1 MFRMSETKKRILFL
15 CTGNCCRSQ
24 MAEGLLRHSAGDRF
38 EVLSAGS
45 HPAGFVHPL
54 AIEALQEIEIDITGQ
69 RSKSIDEFLPPEGE
83 PPDVIISVCSAA
95 DNACPNFPADV
106 ERIHLPFDDPI
117 HAEGTHAEKM
127 CRFREIRDQINT
139 ALESQFA

>member
-1 MFRMSETKKRILFL
+1 
-15 CTGNCCRSQ
+15 

-45 HPAGFVHPL
+45 QPAGFVHPL
-54 AIEALQEIEIDITGQ
+54 AIEVLREIGIDITGQ
-69 RSKSIDEFLPPEGE
+69 GSKSIDEFLPPAGE
-83 PPDVIISVCSAA
+83 PPDVIVSVCSTA
-95 DNACPNFPADV
+95 DNECPRFPGHV

-117 HAEGTHAEKM
+117 HVEGTDEEKM
-127 CRFREIRDQINT
+127 SRFREIRDQIKA

>member
-1 MFRMSETKKRILFL
+1 
-15 CTGNCCRSQ
+15 

-54 AIEALQEIEIDITGQ
+54 AIEALQEIDIDITGQ
-69 RSKSIDEFLPPEGE
+69 RSKAIDEFLPPDGE
-83 PPDVIISVCSAA
+83 PPDVIVSVCSAA
-95 DNACPNFPADV
+95 DNVCPSFPGDV
-106 ERIHLPFDDPI
+106 ERIHLPFDDPF
-117 HAEGTHAEKM
+117 HDEGTHEEKM
-127 CRFREIRDQINT
+127 SRFREIRDKIKA

>member
-1 MFRMSETKKRILFL
+1 
-15 CTGNCCRSQ
+15 

-54 AIEALQEIEIDITGQ
+54 AIEALREIDIDITVQ

-83 PPDVIISVCSAA
+83 PPDVIVSVCSAA
-95 DNACPNFPADV
+95 DNACPSFPGHV
-106 ERIHLPFDDPI
+106 ERIRLPFDDPI

-127 CRFREIRDQINT
+127 SRFREIRDQIK
-139 ALESQFA
+139 AELESQFA

>member
-1 MFRMSETKKRILFL
+1 
-15 CTGNCCRSQ
+15 
-24 MAEGLLRHSAGDRF
+24 MAEGLLRHSDGDRF

-54 AIEALQEIEIDITGQ
+54 AIEALREIDIDITGQ
-69 RSKSIDEFLPPEGE
+69 WSKSIDEFLPPAGK
-83 PPDVIISVCSAA
+83 PPDVIVSVCSAA
-95 DNACPNFPADV
+95 DNECPSFPGHV

-117 HAEGTHAEKM
+117 HAEGTHEEKM
-127 CRFREIRDQINT
+127 SRFREIRDQIKA

>member
-1 MFRMSETKKRILFL
+1 MSNTKKRVLFL

-54 AIEALQEIEIDITGQ
+54 AIEALREIDIDITGQ
-69 RSKSIDEFLPPEGE
+69 RSKSINEFLPSAGE
-83 PPDVIISVCSAA
+83 PPDVIVSVCSAA
-95 DNACPNFPADV
+95 DNECPSFPGDV
-106 ERIHLPFDDPI
+106 ERIQLPFDDPI
-117 HAEGTHAEKM
+117 DVEGTHEEKM
-127 CRFREIRDQINT
+127 SRFREIRDQIKA

>member
-1 MFRMSETKKRILFL
+1 
-15 CTGNCCRSQ
+15 

-54 AIEALQEIEIDITGQ
+54 AIEALREIDIDITGQ
-69 RSKSIDEFLPPEGE
+69 RSKSINEFLSPAGE
-83 PPDVIISVCSAA
+83 PPDVIVSVCSAA
-95 DNACPNFPADV
+95 DNECPSFPGHV
-106 ERIHLPFDDPI
+106 ERIHIPFDDPI
-117 HAEGTHAEKM
+117 DAAGTDEEKM
-127 CRFREIRDQINT
+127 SRFREIRDQIKA

>member
-1 MFRMSETKKRILFL
+1 MFRMGDTKKSILFL

-54 AIEALQEIEIDITGQ
+54 AIKALQEINIDISGQ
-69 RSKSIDEFLPPEGE
+69 RSKSIDEFLPPVGE
-83 PPDVIISVCSAA
+83 PPDVIVSVCSAA
-95 DNACPNFPADV
+95 ENECPSFPGHV

-117 HAEGTHAEKM
+117 DVEGIPEETM
-127 CRFREIRDQINT
+127 SRFREIRDQIKA